1 MSMKTILGLIAVA
14 AMGGGA
20 YYLYKSGQ
28 LVSGPPAMGAGAP
41 QGTIDRT
48 FRVTRVDPTLIDA
61 YLQNN

>member
-41 QGTIDRT
+41 ASANPNVIRAQRID
-48 FRVTRVDPTLIDA
+48 PSLIDA